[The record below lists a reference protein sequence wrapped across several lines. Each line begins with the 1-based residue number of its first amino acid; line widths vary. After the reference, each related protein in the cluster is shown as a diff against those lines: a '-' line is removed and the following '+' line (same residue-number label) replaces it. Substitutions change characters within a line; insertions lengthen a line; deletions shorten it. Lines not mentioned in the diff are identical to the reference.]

1 MEEKMKEERRK
12 ILDML
17 AEGKISVDEAEKLLV
32 AIASDEAGEKRGD
45 EAPAAG
51 AKFPFKYLRV
61 LVEPGPGSR
70 GGETVNIRVP
80 LKLIRAGLKWAAF
93 MPKDVQGKVDEALS
107 EKGINMDFSSIKPE
121 DLDEI
126 VTNLK
131 DLTIDVEGKETVKI
145 FCE

>member
-1 MEEKMKEERRK
+1 
-12 ILDML
+12 
-17 AEGKISVDEAEKLLV
+17 
-32 AIASDEAGEKRGD
+32 
-45 EAPAAG
+45 
-51 AKFPFKYLRV
+51 
-61 LVEPGPGSR
+61 
-70 GGETVNIRVP
+70 
-80 LKLIRAGLKWAAF
+80 
-93 MPKDVQGKVDEALS
+93 VDEALS

>member
-1 MEEKMKEERRK
+1 MKENRRK

-17 AEGKISVDEAEKLLV
+17 AEGKISVDEAEKLLA
-32 AIASDEAGEKRGD
+32 AISSVDSDQKQGAEDSPQGEKSSY
-45 EAPAAG
+45 
-51 AKFPFKYLRV
+51 KYLRV
-61 LVEPGPGSR
+61 LVEPGPDDKK
-70 GGETVNIRVP
+70 GERVNIRVP

-93 MPKDVQGKVDEALS
+93 MPKHVQSRVDDALH

-121 DLDEI
+121 DLEEL
-126 VTNLK
+126 VTHLN

>member
-1 MEEKMKEERRK
+1 MKEERRK

-17 AEGKISVDEAEKLLV
+17 SEGKISVDEAEKLLA
-32 AIASDEAGEKRGD
+32 AITPDEAGLKQSD
-45 EAPAAG
+45 EESLAE
-51 AKFPFKYLRV
+51 AKFPYKYLRV
-61 LVEPGPGSR
+61 QVVPSSGS
-70 GGETVNIRVP
+70 GGEKVNIRVP

-93 MPKDVQGKVDEALS
+93 MPKDVQGKVDNALS

-126 VTNLK
+126 VANLK